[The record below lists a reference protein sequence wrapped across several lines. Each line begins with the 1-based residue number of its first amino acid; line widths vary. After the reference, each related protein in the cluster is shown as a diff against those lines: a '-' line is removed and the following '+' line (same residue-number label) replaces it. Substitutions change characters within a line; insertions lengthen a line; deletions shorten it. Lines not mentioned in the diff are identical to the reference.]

1 MNCAILAMKRR
12 EIHAKLPEIA
22 EFSGVEKLLDTPFK
36 RYSSGMHVRLAFS
49 VAAHFEPEPE
59 LMLVGRAV
67 ERRRRGVPVRCLGRM
82 EDTGA
87 TGHTVAFVS
96 HHLQAVAQLCD
107 RAILLDAGQIVDDVL
122 SEKASRSI
130 PRP

>member
-49 VAAHFEPEPE
+49 VAAHFEPE
-59 LMLVGRAV
+59 LMLVD
-67 ERRRRGVPVRCLGRM
+67 E
-82 EDTGA
+82 
-87 TGHTVAFVS
+87 
-96 HHLQAVAQLCD
+96 
-107 RAILLDAGQIVDDVL
+107 VL
-122 SEKASRSI
+122 SVGDAEFQSGVSVAWKTPARLDTPLPSSRITYRRSRNSATARSCST
-130 PRP
+130 PGRSSTTC